1 MQRGIKY
8 SINNCGECSR
18 ISSQGLETF
27 NGKGKEIM
35 EGITSCKR

>member
-18 ISSQGLETF
+18 ISSQGSETF
-27 NGKGKEIM
+27 NGKGEQIM
-35 EGITSCKR
+35 EGVASCTR